1 MSSSYVT
8 PFLSGCKEISTCWK
22 KAAGKAAIPLE
33 AAPRWRMM
41 GGGRFE
47 LNPAIP
53 ILIRSAV
60 AFAVALGGGLL
71 SALLARTHKQLCAMI
86 SLGAGTL
93 LGVTVFAIGPECWR
107 NQDLAV
113 WQVLLAA
120 ASGYLLFA
128 IISKYLFHVCPACA
142 ASHFDEATTHRFA
155 EIAAAMMIALAIHC
169 TVDGL
174 ALAAGRQEFA
184 TLAPSHWLDMS
195 LTMAI
200 CVHKAP
206 EGLALG
212 ALLLGAGYT
221 RPRMLWL
228 VAAVESTT
236 ILGGVLG
243 WFVFRSVNNL
253 WLDLA
258 LAHAGGGFIFLAA
271 HAVLGEIM
279 KHEKK
284 IVVLSFT
291 AGFCAIAALIL
302 IFRLQAG

>member
-1 MSSSYVT
+1 V
-8 PFLSGCKEISTCWK
+8 
-22 KAAGKAAIPLE
+22 
-33 AAPRWRMM
+33 
-41 GGGRFE
+41 
-47 LNPAIP
+47 
-53 ILIRSAV
+53 IRTLV

-71 SALLARTHKQLCAMI
+71 SALLARTHKQLCALI

-107 NQDLAV
+107 GLAA
-113 WQVLLAA
+113 WQFLLAA
-120 ASGYLLFA
+120 ASGYFLFA
-128 IISKYLFHVCPACA
+128 LITKYIFHVCPACA
-142 ASHFDEATTHRFA
+142 ASHFDEAATHRFG
-155 EIAAAMMIALAIHC
+155 EIALAMMVALAIHC

-174 ALAAGRQEFA
+174 ALAAGGQENA
-184 TLAPSHWLDMS
+184 GPASTLWLDMAVTVS
-195 LTMAI
+195 I

-212 ALLLGAGYT
+212 ALLLGAGYH
-221 RPRMLWL
+221 RGRMLWL

-236 ILGGVLG
+236 ILGGLLG
-243 WFVFRSVNNL
+243 WFVFRSVSNF
-253 WLDLA
+253 WVDLA

-291 AGFCAIAALIL
+291 AGFCAIALLIL

>member
-1 MSSSYVT
+1 
-8 PFLSGCKEISTCWK
+8 
-22 KAAGKAAIPLE
+22 
-33 AAPRWRMM
+33 
-41 GGGRFE
+41 
-47 LNPAIP
+47 
-53 ILIRSAV
+53 
-60 AFAVALGGGLL
+60 
-71 SALLARTHKQLCAMI
+71 LCALI

-107 NQDLAV
+107 GLAA
-113 WQVLLAA
+113 WQFLLAA
-120 ASGYLLFA
+120 ASGYFLFA
-128 IISKYLFHVCPACA
+128 LITKYIFHVCPACA
-142 ASHFDEATTHRFA
+142 ASHFDEAATHRFG
-155 EIAAAMMIALAIHC
+155 EIALAMMVALAIHC

-174 ALAAGRQEFA
+174 ALAAGGQENA
-184 TLAPSHWLDMS
+184 GPASTLWLDMAVTVS
-195 LTMAI
+195 I

-212 ALLLGAGYT
+212 ALLLGAGYH
-221 RPRMLWL
+221 RGRMLWL

-236 ILGGVLG
+236 ILGGLLG
-243 WFVFRSVNNL
+243 WFVFRSVSNF
-253 WLDLA
+253 WVDLA

-291 AGFCAIAALIL
+291 AGFCAIALLIL

>member
-1 MSSSYVT
+1 MSD
-8 PFLSGCKEISTCWK
+8 
-22 KAAGKAAIPLE
+22 
-33 AAPRWRMM
+33 
-41 GGGRFE
+41 
-47 LNPAIP
+47 LNLAVPVV
-53 ILIRSAV
+53 IRTVV
-60 AFAVALGGGLL
+60 AFGVALGGGLL
-71 SALLARTHKQLCAMI
+71 SALLARTHKQLCALI

-93 LGVTVFAIGPECWR
+93 LGVTVCAIVPECWKG
-107 NQDLAV
+107 LEH
-113 WQVLLAA
+113 WQFLLAA
-120 ASGYLLFA
+120 ASGYALFA

-142 ASHFDEATTHRFA
+142 ASHFDEAARHRFN
-155 EIAAAMMIALAIHC
+155 EIALAMMVALAIHC

-174 ALAAGRQEFA
+174 ALAAGGPNR
-184 TLAPSHWLDMS
+184 WLDRS

-221 RPRMLWL
+221 RGRMLWL

-236 ILGGVLG
+236 IMGGLLG
-243 WFVFRSVNNL
+243 WFVFRNVSNL

-258 LAHAGGGFIFLAA
+258 LAHAGGGFIFLAT

-284 IVVLSFT
+284 IVVLSFS
-291 AGFCAIAALIL
+291 AGFCAIALLIL
-302 IFRLQAG
+302 VFRLQPV

>member
-1 MSSSYVT
+1 V
-8 PFLSGCKEISTCWK
+8 
-22 KAAGKAAIPLE
+22 
-33 AAPRWRMM
+33 
-41 GGGRFE
+41 
-47 LNPAIP
+47 
-53 ILIRSAV
+53 IRTFV
-60 AFAVALGGGLL
+60 AFVVALGGGLL
-71 SALLARTHKQLCAMI
+71 SALLARTHKQLCALI

-93 LGVTVFAIGPECWR
+93 LGVTVFAIVPKCW
-107 NQDLAV
+107 NELAP
-113 WQVLLAA
+113 WQFLLGA
-120 ASGYLLFA
+120 ASGYALFA
-128 IISKYLFHVCPACA
+128 IISKYVYHVCPACA
-142 ASHFDEATTHRFA
+142 ASHFDEAATHHFG
-155 EIAAAMMIALAIHC
+155 EIALAMMVALAIHC

-174 ALAAGRQEFA
+174 ALAAGGQENSGA
-184 TLAPSHWLDMS
+184 VRTHWLDMS

-212 ALLLGAGYT
+212 ALLLGAGY
-221 RPRMLWL
+221 RRGRMLWL

-236 ILGGVLG
+236 ILGGLLG
-243 WFVFRSVNNL
+243 WYVFRNVSNL

-258 LAHAGGGFIFLAA
+258 LAHAGGGFIFLAT

>member
-1 MSSSYVT
+1 
-8 PFLSGCKEISTCWK
+8 
-22 KAAGKAAIPLE
+22 
-33 AAPRWRMM
+33 
-41 GGGRFE
+41 
-47 LNPAIP
+47 LNVALP
-53 ILIRSAV
+53 ILIRTVV

-71 SALLARTHKQLCAMI
+71 SALLARTHKQLCALI

-93 LGVTVFAIGPECWR
+93 LSVTVFAIGPECW
-107 NQDLAV
+107 NGLAP
-113 WQVLLAA
+113 WQFLLAA
-120 ASGYLLFA
+120 ASGYALFA
-128 IISKYLFHVCPACA
+128 IISKYIFHVCPACA
-142 ASHFDEATTHRFA
+142 ASHFDEAATHRFG
-155 EIAAAMMIALAIHC
+155 EIALAMMIALAIHC

-174 ALAAGRQEFA
+174 ALAAGRQEYSGL
-184 TLAPSHWLDMS
+184 TPSHWLDMS

-212 ALLLGAGYT
+212 ALLLGAGYH
-221 RPRMLWL
+221 RARMLWL

-243 WFVFRSVNNL
+243 WLVFRHVSNL

-291 AGFCAIAALIL
+291 AGFCAIALLIL